1 MCRGISHFQHKR
13 YVRVAYSHERRQIYY
28 WKLPRQRF
36 TGKLKPKG
44 GSVELDFAMAPK
56 TCFELSKHTMYTEA
70 IQRFVEQEEDE
81 SNRVMYISAIKD
93 LLEIIC
99 EVYRK
104 VSAGKTGL
112 HLMHL
117 LIGWLY
123 RQPEEFVSIMEQ
135 QEPHALIIAPSWGV
149 LLKYTE
155 SSWLPA
161 DV

>member
-1 MCRGISHFQHKR
+1 MSGVKFIMGNYRDKDLL
-13 YVRVAYSHERRQIYY
+13 AN
-28 WKLPRQRF
+28 LNQR
-36 TGKLKPKG
+36 
-44 GSVELDFAMAPK
+44 A
-56 TCFELSKHTMYTEA
+56 EA

-123 RQPEEFVSIMEQ
+123 QQPEEFVSIMEQ
-135 QEPHALIIAPSWGV
+135 QEPHALIIAASWGV